1 MGVLRSHFRP
11 EFLNRVDDVILFH
24 SLRRED
30 LRQIVGIQ
38 LKRVERL
45 LSEQKIKLQLTETAL
60 DHLVEAGYDPV
71 YGARPIKRA
80 IQRELENAIATKL
93 LEQAFTEGDTIQ
105 VDWQEN
111 QLVFQKQKS
120 STLPK
125 QKIESDIPLDKV
137 TVNSIKA

>member
-24 SLRRED
+24 SLRKED

-38 LKRVERL
+38 LKRVEKL
-45 LSEQKIKLQLTETAL
+45 LSEQKIKLHLSDAAL

-93 LEQAFTEGDTIQ
+93 LEQVFTEGDTIQ
-105 VDWQEN
+105 VEWEN
-111 QLVFQKQKS
+111 DQLVFLKHQS
-120 STLPK
+120 STPTIP
-125 QKIESDIPLDKV
+125 KIEPNLITEESLE
-137 TVNSIKA
+137 SQIK